1 MTGTGFALAPWFLVA
16 YIALALIAPS
26 LTRLWGRNALIA
38 SAALP
43 AATTVWAGAQ
53 IPQVLDGGAESVT
66 VSWVPTLS
74 LDIDLRLDAL
84 AMIMTLVIAGIG
96 TLVLLYSARYFP
108 PGDDGAGRYAGSLI
122 AFAGAMLGL
131 VWADNLILLV
141 IFWELTG
148 LLSYVLIAHRTGSR
162 AARMS
167 ASQALMVTTAGG
179 LAMLVGVVML
189 GVTAGTFTLS
199 AIIATPPSG
208 PLITTAI
215 VLMIVGGIS
224 KSAIIPFQF
233 WLPGAMAAPTPAS
246 AYLHAATMVKAGIYL
261 FARLAPAFAIL
272 PLWQPLLMTL
282 GGGTM
287 VFGAVIALRQRDLKL
302 LLAYGTVSQ
311 LGLMT
316 LLIGCGNPDALLG
329 GMAMLIAHAT
339 FKAPLFFVVGIID
352 TACGTRDLTRLSGLR
367 RTMPTIAVMAAL
379 AAISMAGIPPM
390 IGFAAKEAG
399 YAGLLDGGAAGAI
412 GTAVM
417 AIGSALTVAYSARF
431 LWGAFGDKQI
441 AAPAPDAPGQRRTS
455 VPATMAPTSPNPTS
469 PWMTGPTLLLVILGL
484 VLGVWPA
491 LLEPLLQSYAQTAGP
506 THDDAMALWHGF
518 NLPLAL
524 SVAGWLVGAAVFAA
538 QRARERRS
546 EIARPGGEP
555 GAGYRATLRGV
566 NKLAVGTTSVTQ
578 RGSLPVSVGAILLVL
593 VAFPGTMLIRAD
605 TGPADLEVLVQP
617 AELVLSLVIVGLAIA
632 TSRVR
637 RGLTAVMLVGGVGY
651 AISVL
656 FILRGAPDLALT
668 QILVETVTLIAA
680 LLVLTRL
687 PDTAMF
693 SSHGGNGFRLA
704 IALAAGALMTALAL
718 IIPGTRVAT
727 QVSADLAGPAVEF
740 GGGKNIVNIILV
752 DVRAWDTY
760 GEVTVLIA
768 AATGVASLI
777 FIVRRTG
784 RTPRRP
790 TALKD
795 PQQPRQP
802 SPWLATNWVPRRSLL
817 LEVVTRMIFH
827 VIVVFSVYV
836 LFVGHDAPGGGFAAG
851 LIVGLALTLRYIAGG
866 AFELGE
872 AAPVDPGILM
882 GIGLMISSVT
892 AVYGLLAGGD
902 ALQSTIL
909 SGTVPLLGDLKF
921 VTSSFFDIGVYL
933 IVIGLVLDVL
943 RSLGAE
949 LDRQGVLERAEA
961 EKSAASGG
969 SGGSGGSG
977 SKGSRRKGSGGSQST
992 ARASRQGIRR

>member
-1 MTGTGFALAPWFLVA
+1 MNGAFSWAPWFLVA
-16 YIALALIAPS
+16 YLALAMLAPAICKALGRGGLLS
-26 LTRLWGRNALIA
+26 LAL
-38 SAALP
+38 LP
-43 AATTVWAGAQ
+43 AATTTWAAAQ
-53 IPQVLDGGAESVT
+53 IPAVLDGGSRTSQVQ
-66 VSWVPTLS
+66 WVPVLS
-74 LDIDLRLDAL
+74 LSIDLRLDAL
-84 AMIMTLVIAGIG
+84 SMVMTLVIAGIG
-96 TLVLLYSARYFP
+96 TLVLLYSGRYFP
-108 PGDDGAGRYAGSLI
+108 AGDEGLGRYSGSLL

-148 LLSYVLIAHRTGSR
+148 ILSYLLIAHRTGKRSSR
-162 AARMS
+162 VA

-179 LAMLVGVVML
+179 LVMLVGVVML

-199 AIIATPPSG
+199 QILADPPSG
-208 PLITTAI
+208 PLITTSI

-261 FARLAPAFAIL
+261 FARLAPAFAVL

-287 VFGAVIALRQRDLKL
+287 LFGAVVALRQRDLKL

-329 GMAMLIAHAT
+329 GLAMLIAHAT

-352 TACGTRDLTRLSGLR
+352 TSTGTRDLTELSGLR
-367 RTMPTIAVMAAL
+367 KSMPMVAAMATL

-390 IGFAAKEAG
+390 LGFAAKEAG
-399 YAGLLDGGAAGAI
+399 YAGLLDGGTAGGI

-431 LWGAFGDKQI
+431 LWGAFADKPGV
-441 AAPAPDAPGQRRTS
+441 AATRPSPAPA
-455 VPATMAPTSPNPTS
+455 
-469 PWMTGPTLLLVILGL
+469 WMTGPTLLLVALGL
-484 VLGVWPA
+484 VLGIFPG

-506 THDDAMALWHGF
+506 THEDAMALWHGWS
-518 NLPLAL
+518 LPLAL
-524 SVAGWLVGAAVFAA
+524 SAAGWLVGAAIFLA
-538 QRARERRS
+538 QRSRERRA

-555 GAGYRATLRGV
+555 GAVYRATAKGV
-566 NKLAVGTTSVTQ
+566 DALAGGVTGVTQ
-578 RGSLPVSVGAILLVL
+578 SGSLPVSLGAILLVL
-593 VAFPGTMLIRAD
+593 IAFPGTMLVRAN
-605 TGPADLEVLVQP
+605 TGPADVELLGEP
-617 AELVLSLVIVGLAIA
+617 AELVLSLVILGLAVA
-632 TSRVR
+632 TTRVR
-637 RGLTAVMLVGGVGY
+637 RGITAVMLVGGVGY
-651 AISVL
+651 AMAVL

-668 QILVETVTLIAA
+668 QILVETVTLIAG

-687 PDTAMF
+687 PDTALYA
-693 SSHGGNGFRLA
+693 SHKGNGFRLA
-704 IALAAGALMTALAL
+704 VALAAGALMTAFAL

-727 QVSADLAGPAVEF
+727 PVSDDLAGPAVEF
-740 GGGKNIVNIILV
+740 GGGKNIVNVILV

-777 FIVRRTG
+777 FLVRRTG
-784 RTPRRP
+784 TTPRRP
-790 TALKD
+790 TLLTD
-795 PQQPRQP
+795 PVKPHQP
-802 SPWLATNWVPRRSLL
+802 SPWLATNWMPRRSLL

-827 VIVVFSVYV
+827 IIVIFSVYV

-872 AAPVDPGILM
+872 AAPIDPGKLM
-882 GIGLMISSVT
+882 GLGLLVASAT
-892 AVYGLLAGGD
+892 AAYGLIAGGD
-902 ALQSTIL
+902 ALESTIL
-909 SGTVPLLGDLKF
+909 KATVPVLGELKF
-921 VTSSFFDIGVYL
+921 VTSSIFDIGVYF

-949 LDRQGVLERAEA
+949 LDRQGLQERREIENSSRAERR
-961 EKSAASGG
+961 AAGA
-969 SGGSGGSG
+969 
-977 SKGSRRKGSGGSQST
+977 RKPAG
-992 ARASRQGIRR
+992 R

>member
-1 MTGTGFALAPWFLVA
+1 V
-16 YIALALIAPS
+16 
-26 LTRLWGRNALIA
+26 
-38 SAALP
+38 LP
-43 AATTVWAGAQ
+43 AATTVWAAAQ
-53 IPQVLDGGAESVT
+53 IPQVLDGGAESAG
-66 VSWVPTLS
+66 VSWVPALS

-108 PGDDGAGRYAGSLI
+108 PGDDGAGRYTGSLI

-148 LLSYVLIAHRTGSR
+148 LLSYILIAHRTGSR

-179 LAMLVGVVML
+179 LAMLVGVVIL

-199 AIIATPPSG
+199 EIIANPPSG

-287 VFGAVIALRQRDLKL
+287 LFGAVIALRQRDLKL

-352 TACGTRDLTRLSGLR
+352 TSCGTRDLTRLSGLR
-367 RTMPTIAVMAAL
+367 RTMPTIAVMGAL
-379 AAISMAGIPPM
+379 AAVSMAGIPPM

-399 YAGLLDGGAAGAI
+399 YAGLLDGGTAGAI

-417 AIGSALTVAYSARF
+417 AVGSALTVAYSARF

-441 AAPAPDAPGQRRTS
+441 AQSDAPGQRPSTS
-455 VPATMAPTSPNPTS
+455 AQGTMPDTQPNPTS
-469 PWMTGPTLLLVILGL
+469 VWMTGPTLFLVVLGL

-506 THDDAMALWHGF
+506 THEGAMALWHGV

-524 SVAGWLVGAAVFAA
+524 SVAGWLLGAAIFAA
-538 QRARERRS
+538 QRARERRSS

-566 NKLAVGTTSVTQ
+566 NRLAVGTTAATQ
-578 RGSLPVSVGAILLVL
+578 RGSLPVSLGAILLVL
-593 VAFPGTMLIRAD
+593 VAFPGTMLIRAR
-605 TGPADLEVLVQP
+605 TGPADLEILGQP

-687 PDTAMF
+687 PDAALY
-693 SSHGGNGFRLA
+693 SSHGGNAFRLA

-727 QVSADLAGPAVEF
+727 PVSTDLAGPAVEF

-790 TALKD
+790 TVLKD

-909 SGTVPLLGDLKF
+909 SGTVPVLGDLKF

-961 EKSAASGG
+961 DRVAG
-969 SGGSGGSG
+969 SGGATGSGG
-977 SKGSRRKGSGGSQST
+977 KAARRKGSERSQT
-992 ARASRQGIRR
+992 RARSSQQGTRR

>member
-199 AIIATPPSG
+199 EIIATPPSG

-224 KSAIIPFQF
+224 KSEIIPFQF

-441 AAPAPDAPGQRRTS
+441 AQSDAPGERRTS
-455 VPATMAPTSPNPTS
+455 SVPGTMASTRPNPTS

-752 DVRAWDTY
+752 DVRSWDTY

-790 TALKD
+790 TVLKN

-892 AVYGLLAGGD
+892 AVYGLLAGVD

-961 EKSAASGG
+961 EKSSSSGG
-969 SGGSGGSG
+969 SGGKSGKS
-977 SKGSRRKGSGGSQST
+977 SRREGSDRARTT
-992 ARASRQGIRR
+992 ARTSRQGTRR